1 MINMVKLPTKK
12 SNLFLRVAKGH
23 FATSHSHI
31 NYYIDVTTQ
40 KARLSEAKA
49 VAKELVAAYQHNTIV
64 DTVLCLDGT
73 QIIGAYL
80 AQELSRAGFVSIN
93 AHQTIYVVTPE
104 YDATSQLLF
113 RDNLQPMIR
122 DKHVLILTA
131 SVTTGI
137 SARKAMECVQY
148 YGGTTAGV
156 CAIFSAQQEVDG
168 TPVQAVFG
176 PEDVTGYETYPSH
189 DCPLCRSKNR
199 LDALVNGYGYSKL

>member
-73 QIIGAYL
+73 QVIGTCL
-80 AQELSRAGFVSIN
+80 ANELTKDGFANMN

-104 YDATSQLLF
+104 YTTGSQIIL
-113 RDNLQPMIR
+113 RDNLAPMVKG
-122 DKHVLILTA
+122 KHVLILAA
-131 SVTTGI
+131 SITTGYT
-137 SARKAMECVQY
+137 V
-148 YGGTTAGV
+148 AGLS
-156 CAIFSAQQEVDG
+156 AIFATTHECMG
-168 TPVQAVFG
+168 YPVTSIFDPASL
-176 PEDVTGYETYPSH
+176 PDYSSYDSRE
-189 DCPLCRSKNR
+189 CPMCKAGQHI
-199 LDALVNGYGYSKL
+199 DALVNSFGYSAL

>member
-1 MINMVKLPTKK
+1 MVQHY
-12 SNLFLRVAKGH
+12 VA
-23 FATSHSHI
+23 T
-31 NYYIDVTTQ
+31 
-40 KARLSEAKA
+40 
-49 VAKELVAAYQHNTIV
+49 TIV
-64 DTVLCLDGT
+64 DTILCLDGT

-80 AQELSRAGFVSIN
+80 AQELSRAGFVSMN